1 MALYVIG
8 AGPWDPDLITVKAIK
23 ALAKVQVAYYSSL
36 INPELIR
43 RYAPRAKLIYMGHVR
58 GDEHE
63 GYVKEAIE
71 YAKGGLEVAFLKN
84 GDPTLFSRGVR
95 ICKEAKAQGVECI
108 IIPGVPSFTAAAAEY
123 GLELGDL
130 ITLVSYPNIA
140 KGVVRRTTVLF
151 MASAAFDKINEYL
164 RNNDEALVVS
174 RVTYPDSALIKV
186 KGNKP
191 LKLKPLTPSL
201 IFIMSDD
208 HGVNGT

>member
-23 ALAKVQVAYYSSL
+23 ALAKVQVVYYSSL
-36 INPELIR
+36 VNPELIR
-43 RYAPRAKLIYMGHVR
+43 RYAPKAKPIYMGHVR

-71 YAKGGLEVAFLKN
+71 YAKNGLEVAFLKN

-95 ICKEAKAQGVECI
+95 ICKEARAQGVECI

-130 ITLVSYPNIA
+130 ITLVSYPSVS

-151 MASAAFDKINEYL
+151 MASTALDKINEYL
-164 RNNDEALVVS
+164 GNGDEAIVVS
-174 RVTYPDSALIKV
+174 RVTYPDGALIKV
-186 KGNKP
+186 NRSEP

-201 IFIMSDD
+201 VFIMSGGN
-208 HGVNGT
+208 GVNNT